1 MEDLKPT
8 RPMPVGAAPTASL
21 AWPAPEGDSS
31 SVRAFVLLL
40 SGVHLMAAAADASHV
55 VVVRAA
61 GAPLLPTMLAHTWP
75 SIAVVGL
82 SLGAYATLPRVAEP
96 LQRGKLLVGLYVLHC
111 IGTGYLDALSI
122 SLTSYTIQH
131 SWLPLTAIA
140 YTLLIAAP
148 LKHHLRMQALTAL
161 VGPVMVGA
169 RWLLGGYGEADASV
183 VFTMLLGN
191 ALPIWIA
198 SLVSLLLF
206 VYMSR
211 QREDIKEAAAQSA
224 QMGSYILERKLGEG
238 GMGEVWKARHTFL
251 ARPAALKVIR
261 TDDLD
266 ATEPGDGQESAD
278 TIAARFDREARVTA
292 ALTSPHTVRL
302 YDFGQATT
310 GTYFYAMEYLK
321 GMDLERLVED
331 YGPQPQER
339 VVHILRQVCDSLA
352 EAHIA
357 GLIHRD
363 IKPANIMLCRQGTQ
377 QDFVKVLDFG
387 LVMGRSASHLEGLM
401 GEEMPPVNQR
411 LTEQGIIRGTPACM
425 SPEQAMADK
434 NIDHRT
440 DIYALGCVAYYL
452 LTGRDVFEAP
462 TSLAVLVQHLKSAP
476 KLPTQRV
483 AGLQIHEDLEVL
495 IMQCLAKDPAGRP
508 QRAQDLV
515 RALDGLNIPVWTQA
529 DAVRWHARLG
539 HLQEGPDASAQ
550 WVIPQE
556 LRDRLMRARSSD
568 TFEQGVAPG
577 ATLSRQP
584 NRKPAATPVYPKPR

>member
-1 MEDLKPT
+1 
-8 RPMPVGAAPTASL
+8 MPVGATPTASL
-21 AWPAPEGDSS
+21 AWPAPDGDSC

-40 SGVHLMAAAADASHV
+40 SGVHLMAAAAAASHV
-55 VVVRAA
+55 MVVRAA
-61 GAPLLPTMLAHTWP
+61 GASVLPAMLAHTWP
-75 SIAVVGL
+75 SVALVGL
-82 SLGAYATLPRVAEP
+82 SLGAYAALPRVAEP

-111 IGTGYLDALSI
+111 AGTGYLDALNI

-140 YTLLIAAP
+140 YTLLIAASF
-148 LKHHLRMQALTAL
+148 KHHLRMQVLTAL
-161 VGPVMVGA
+161 VVPVMVVA
-169 RWLLGGYGEADASV
+169 RWMFSGYGAADASI

-211 QREDIKEAAAQSA
+211 QREDIQEAAQSA

-261 TDDLD
+261 TDEFDGS
-266 ATEPGDGQESAD
+266 TPGEGQESAD
-278 TIAARFDREARVTA
+278 TIAVRFDREARVTA

-302 YDFGQATT
+302 YDFGRATT

-321 GMDLERLVED
+321 GMDLEQLVEK

-352 EAHIA
+352 EAHMA

-387 LVMGRSASHLEGLM
+387 LVMGRSASQLEGLM

-495 IMQCLAKDPAGRP
+495 VMQCLAKDPAGRP

-515 RALDGLNIPVWTQA
+515 RALDALNIPVWTQA

-556 LRDRLMRARSSD
+556 LRDRLKQMRDSD

-577 ATLSRQP
+577 TTLSRQP
-584 NRKPAATPVYPKPR
+584 HRQPVATPVYTKPR